1 MEAFLL
7 QKPKGLQTKQWSC
20 GNYARRLSLNVCQN
34 SPAKT
39 QRSCKKIVNTGQLSR
54 SGFFCSDSDKAA
66 GFVRSVLCRHENMSL
81 GTEKQHENL
90 LKIRTN
96 TFLIKYMQCLFE
108 GFYCITGNH
117 LLGNN
122 GNLHAHLILDINSPW
137 KLTSWWK
144 TALRVTCYEQV

>member
-1 MEAFLL
+1 MKLWELRPEALIKCLSEFSGKDPEDL
-7 QKPKGLQTKQWSC
+7 QK
-20 GNYARRLSLNVCQN
+20 N
-34 SPAKT
+34 
-39 QRSCKKIVNTGQLSR
+39 CKYWATVAF
-54 SGFFCSDSDKAA
+54 GFFCSDSDKAA
-66 GFVRSVLCRHENMSL
+66 GFVRGVLCRHEYMSL

-137 KLTSWWK
+137 KLTS
-144 TALRVTCYEQV
+144 